1 MLTRDKVPQEK
12 LKSIKFTNVMYC
24 WLKHSL
30 LGVWATHPFLW
41 EYLLLDCSSTE
52 LFWKVSEIPRKR
64 HLWQRSYLAY
74 FQTWRLANMQDMS
87 YAMDVFWE
95 FSANSLNSLFKKHSW
110 WVTLN
115 LCDSSLKISRKHLKE
130 HFLVSAPL
138 AYALHTLES
147 VLKTAVL

>member
-1 MLTRDKVPQEK
+1 
-12 LKSIKFTNVMYC
+12 
-24 WLKHSL
+24 
-30 LGVWATHPFLW
+30 
-41 EYLLLDCSSTE
+41 
-52 LFWKVSEIPRKR
+52 
-64 HLWQRSYLAY
+64 
-74 FQTWRLANMQDMS
+74 MQDMS